1 MSRIGKQPIQIPAGV
16 NVTLNGRH
24 IEVQGPKGSLAMDV
38 HPLCVVEQTEGGL
51 RVVSKSPDSK
61 QGKSLWG
68 LTRTLVANMI
78 QGAHAGY
85 AKKLDIEGVGY
96 KAAVK
101 DDSLV
106 LSIGFSHPVTIQGME
121 GVNFAVEKNT
131 VTVSGLDKQKVGQV
145 ASQIRSARPPEP
157 YKGKGI
163 RYQGEV
169 VRRKLGK
176 KAAGA
181 GK

>member
-16 NVTLNGRH
+16 SVVLKGQH
-24 IEVQGPKGSLAMDV
+24 VEIQGPKGSLAMDA
-38 HPLCVVEQTEGGL
+38 HPLCAVEQANGKI
-51 RVVSKSPDSK
+51 VVSSTRPDSK
-61 QGKSLWG
+61 QGRSVWG
-68 LTRTLVANMI
+68 LTRTLIANMI
-78 QGAHAGY
+78 RGVSAGY
-85 AKKLDIEGVGY
+85 EKKLEIEGVGY

-101 DDSLV
+101 DDSLA
-106 LSIGFSHPVTIQGME
+106 LSIGLSHPVTIQGVD
-121 GVNFAVEKNT
+121 GVSFAVEKNV
-131 VTVSGLDKQKVGQV
+131 VTISGLDKQKVGQV
-145 ASQIRSARPPEP
+145 ASRIRAVRPPEP